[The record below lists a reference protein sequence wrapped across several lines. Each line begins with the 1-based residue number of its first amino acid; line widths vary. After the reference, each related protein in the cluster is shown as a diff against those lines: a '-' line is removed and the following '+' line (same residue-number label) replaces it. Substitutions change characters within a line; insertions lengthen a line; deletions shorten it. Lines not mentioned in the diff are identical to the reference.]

1 VLVVTALAIG
11 SRLADWW
18 WPESD
23 AAALRARAERALQ
36 DGRLSMADGSG
47 ARELYEAA
55 LALQPDQVEAR
66 EGLARVARAALADA
80 RAKAAAGQA
89 AQARIALR
97 LARELQAP
105 QAGIDAV
112 EASLRDGEAGR
123 ASIDALLDRAE
134 AARAAGRLD
143 GDDAA
148 ALPLYRRVLALSP
161 RNQRAVEGRED
172 ALADLLRPAHA
183 ALVAGDLGTAMAV
196 VRRAEAY
203 DPGHADLPVLRAGVA
218 RLLEQAAARV
228 QRDVRAGRLAQAEA
242 ACRRLLD
249 SVPDVLPATCSGAV
263 VDGLLAQARR
273 QAEAGDARAVL
284 ASMAQAERL
293 APGDPRLREAR
304 QLLRNAHREEA
315 VADPARIR
323 DAHALLATARAAQA
337 RGDWLT
343 PPGDSAWDALRAARA
358 LAPRD
363 PAVVAASR
371 AIGMAARDCFEQA
384 LRDTRLGEAG
394 NCLDAWRQLDPD
406 GSRRAE
412 ARHRLAQ
419 RWLAFGDERL
429 QAVDLVRQRA
439 VAIDIAGEVVLE
451 RALRVLDA
459 GLDQADDLR
468 FAGVQAEFLAAGG
481 DVDGDLTPLEFLR
494 RQHVAGRDVQHVVAG
509 VAQVG
514 GVRGVVQRLDDG
526 QAAVFVPRHA
536 LAHHATI
543 QGVVLGHVVLDVLPV
558 LAEGRGH
565 QFGEGAI
572 RGNHVGAPWLG
583 Q

>member
-1 VLVVTALAIG
+1 MIPGERPRPWSRPPRGWAWAVAAGGVLVVTALAIG
-11 SRLADWW
+11 PRLADWW

-112 EASLRDGEAGR
+112 EASLRDGEAGL
-123 ASIDALLDRAE
+123 AGVDALLDRAE

-183 ALVAGDLGTAMAV
+183 ALVAGDLGAAMAV

-242 ACRRLLD
+242 ACRRLLE
-249 SVPDVLPATCSGAV
+249 SVPDALPATCSGAV

-273 QAEAGDARAVL
+273 QAEAGDARAVRV
-284 ASMAQAERL
+284 SIAQAERL

-304 QLLRNAHREEA
+304 QLLRSEHRVEA
-315 VADPARIR
+315 APDPARIR

-384 LRDTRLGEAG
+384 LRDNRLGEAG

-429 QAVDLVRQRA
+429 QAGEIARA
-439 VAIDIAGEVVLE
+439 VRALEQARVLE
-451 RALRVLDA
+451 PSSPELDA
-459 GLDQADDLR
+459 FAARVERARQA
-468 FAGVQAEFLAAGG
+468 
-481 DVDGDLTPLEFLR
+481 
-494 RQHVAGRDVQHVVAG
+494 
-509 VAQVG
+509 
-514 GVRGVVQRLDDG
+514 
-526 QAAVFVPRHA
+526 VP
-536 LAHHATI
+536 
-543 QGVVLGHVVLDVLPV
+543 
-558 LAEGRGH
+558 
-565 QFGEGAI
+565 
-572 RGNHVGAPWLG
+572 
-583 Q
+583 